1 MRDGHSSSPG
11 LPPPGL
17 PPPGLPA
24 PSLPAPGLPAPGLIE
39 RLAEFRYRLRSF
51 VQFSEQAAHD
61 AGLQPQQHQ
70 LLLQIAGAPAGAI
83 PTIAY
88 AAERLGL
95 RHNSVVEL
103 ANRSV
108 EEGLLERTSDEADA
122 RRVLLRV
129 TSKGT
134 RLLHK
139 LAAHHRSELE
149 VMGPA
154 LIEALTRIEH
164 WEHDPGPGSPAS
176 PRSVVRGA
184 R

>member
-1 MRDGHSSSPG
+1 MKEGKSPS
-11 LPPPGL
+11 
-17 PPPGLPA
+17 A
-24 PSLPAPGLPAPGLIE
+24 GLIE
-39 RLAEFRYRLRSF
+39 RLAEFRYRLRTF
-51 VQFSEQAAHD
+51 VQFSEQAAHN

-70 LLLQIAGAPAGAI
+70 LLLQIAGAPVGAV

-108 EEGLLERTSDEADA
+108 EEGLLERTADESDA

-129 TSKGT
+129 TAKGA

-164 WEHDPGPGSPAS
+164 FERDQTPAE
-176 PRSVVRGA
+176 PVTRPAMRGA

>member
-1 MRDGHSSSPG
+1 MKESFSP
-11 LPPPGL
+11 
-17 PPPGLPA
+17 
-24 PSLPAPGLPAPGLIE
+24 SLIE
-39 RLAEFRYRLRSF
+39 RLAEFRYRLRAF
-51 VQFSEQAAHD
+51 MQFSERAAHT
-61 AGLQPQQHQ
+61 AGLQSQQHQ
-70 LLLQIAGAPAGAI
+70 LLLQIAGAPANAV

-103 ANRSV
+103 ANRSE
-108 EEGLLERTSDEADA
+108 EEGLLERTSDQTDA

-129 TSKGT
+129 TAKGS

-149 VMGPA
+149 VMGPD

-164 WEHDPGPGSPAS
+164 WQSEPSFSSHNAV
-176 PRSVVRGA
+176 RSAVRGT

>member
-1 MRDGHSSSPG
+1 MKDGPSSSP
-11 LPPPGL
+11 
-17 PPPGLPA
+17 
-24 PSLPAPGLPAPGLIE
+24 SLIE
-39 RLAEFRYRLRSF
+39 RLAEFRYQLRVF
-51 VQFSEQAAHD
+51 VQFSEQAAHA

-70 LLLQIAGAPAGAI
+70 LLLQIAGAPTTAV

-103 ANRSV
+103 ANRSE
-108 EEGLLERTSDEADA
+108 EEGLLERASDQSDA

-129 TSKGT
+129 TSKGS
-134 RLLHK
+134 RLLQK
-139 LAAHHRSELE
+139 LATHHRSELE
-149 VMGPA
+149 VMGPD

-164 WEHDPGPGSPAS
+164 WENDHHLPEPHSAA
-176 PRSVVRGA
+176 RTVVRGA

>member
-1 MRDGHSSSPG
+1 M
-11 LPPPGL
+11 
-17 PPPGLPA
+17 
-24 PSLPAPGLPAPGLIE
+24 E
-39 RLAEFRYRLRSF
+39 RLAEFRYRLRVF
-51 VQFSEQAAHD
+51 MQFSEQAAHA

-70 LLLQIAGAPAGAI
+70 LLLQIAGAPAGAV

-103 ANRSV
+103 TNRSV
-108 EEGLLERTSDEADA
+108 DEGLLERTIDPSDA

-129 TSKGT
+129 TAKGT

-139 LAAHHRSELE
+139 LASHHRSELE
-149 VMGPA
+149 VMGPD
-154 LIEALTRIEH
+154 LIEALIRIEH
-164 WEHDPGPGSPAS
+164 FEEGSGTGSPVAA
-176 PRSVVRGA
+176 RSAARGA

>member
-1 MRDGHSSSPG
+1 MREARPSSD
-11 LPPPGL
+11 
-17 PPPGLPA
+17 
-24 PSLPAPGLPAPGLIE
+24 SLVA
-39 RLAEFRYRLRSF
+39 RLAEFRFRLRTF
-51 VQFSEQAAHD
+51 VQFSEQAAHA

-70 LLLQIAGAPAGAI
+70 LLLQIAGAPADAL

-103 ANRSV
+103 ANRS
-108 EEGLLERTSDEADA
+108 EEEDLLERTSDEADA

-129 TSKGT
+129 TSRGA

-164 WEHDPGPGSPAS
+164 YEHEQTRAAQPAT
-176 PRSVVRGA
+176 RAAVRGA

>member
-1 MRDGHSSSPG
+1 MQERRSSS
-11 LPPPGL
+11 
-17 PPPGLPA
+17 A
-24 PSLPAPGLPAPGLIE
+24 SLIE
-39 RLAEFRYRLRSF
+39 RLAEFRYRLRVF
-51 VQFSEQAAHD
+51 VQFSEQAALA

-70 LLLQIAGAPAGAI
+70 LLLQIAGAPAGAV

-103 ANRSV
+103 ANRSE
-108 EEGLLERTSDEADA
+108 EEGLLERTTDETDA

-129 TSKGT
+129 TSKGS

-149 VMGPA
+149 VMGPD
-154 LIEALTRIEH
+154 LIAAHIRIQQ
-164 WEHDPGPGSPAS
+164 WEDDHPPAS
-176 PRSVVRGA
+176 SAPTRTAARSVR
-184 R
+184 

>member
-1 MRDGHSSSPG
+1 MSRPPTPLACSPSSTSCCCRSP
-11 LPPPGL
+11 
-17 PPPGLPA
+17 
-24 PSLPAPGLPAPGLIE
+24 E
-39 RLAEFRYRLRSF
+39 RL
-51 VQFSEQAAHD
+51 
-61 AGLQPQQHQ
+61 PTQ
-70 LLLQIAGAPAGAI
+70 L

-108 EEGLLERTSDEADA
+108 EEGLLERTSDETDA

-129 TSKGT
+129 TSRGA

-154 LIEALTRIEH
+154 LIEALTHIEH
-164 WEHDPGPGSPAS
+164 YEPDEPTSAGAQPVA
-176 PRSVVRGA
+176 RAAARGA

>member
-1 MRDGHSSSPG
+1 MKEAGLSSPG
-11 LPPPGL
+11 L
-17 PPPGLPA
+17 
-24 PSLPAPGLPAPGLIE
+24 IQ
-39 RLAEFRYRLRSF
+39 RLAEFRYRLRVF
-51 VQFSEQAAHD
+51 LQFSEQAAHA

-70 LLLQIAGAPAGAI
+70 LLLQIAGAPPDAI

-103 ANRSV
+103 TNRSV
-108 EEGLLERTSDEADA
+108 EEGLLERTSDETDA

-129 TSKGT
+129 TPKGS

-139 LAAHHRSELE
+139 LAAHPRSELN
-149 VMGPA
+149 VLGPE
-154 LIEALTRIEH
+154 LIDALTRIEH
-164 WEHDPGPGSPAS
+164 WESDQAPEPQAAA
-176 PRSVVRGA
+176 RSAARGA

>member
-1 MRDGHSSSPG
+1 MSDARNSSD
-11 LPPPGL
+11 
-17 PPPGLPA
+17 
-24 PSLPAPGLPAPGLIE
+24 SLVE
-39 RLAEFRYRLRSF
+39 RLAEFRYRLRTF
-51 VQFSEQAAHD
+51 LQFSEQAAHT

-70 LLLQIAGAPAGAI
+70 LLLQIAGAPADTV

-108 EEGLLERTSDEADA
+108 EEGLLERTSDETDA

-129 TSKGT
+129 TAKGA

-164 WEHDPGPGSPAS
+164 WEDDHAPA
-176 PRSVVRGA
+176 PQPATRTATRSGR
-184 R
+184 

>member
-1 MRDGHSSSPG
+1 MKEATPSSD
-11 LPPPGL
+11 
-17 PPPGLPA
+17 
-24 PSLPAPGLPAPGLIE
+24 GLIE
-39 RLAEFRYRLRSF
+39 RLAEFRYRLRAF
-51 VQFSEQAAHD
+51 VQFSEQAAHA

-70 LLLQIAGAPAGAI
+70 LLLQISGSPADAV

-108 EEGLLERTSDEADA
+108 EEGLLERTSDETDA
-122 RRVLLRV
+122 RRVLLRI
-129 TSKGT
+129 TSKGA

-164 WEHDPGPGSPAS
+164 FDQDHTPAQPGA
-176 PRSVVRGA
+176 RAAARGA

>member
-1 MRDGHSSSPG
+1 MKDGYSS
-11 LPPPGL
+11 
-17 PPPGLPA
+17 
-24 PSLPAPGLPAPGLIE
+24 APGLHAPDQPSPNLPSTNLIA
-39 RLAEFRYRLRSF
+39 RLAEFRYRLRAF
-51 VQFSEQAAHD
+51 VQFSEQAALN

-108 EEGLLERTSDEADA
+108 EEGLLERTTDEADA

-129 TSKGT
+129 TPKGQ

-139 LAAHHRSELE
+139 LASHHRSELE

-164 WEHDPGPGSPAS
+164 WERDHAAGSSAA

>member
-1 MRDGHSSSPG
+1 VKEARPSSHSLTADGFT
-11 LPPPGL
+11 
-17 PPPGLPA
+17 A
-24 PSLPAPGLPAPGLIE
+24 NNLIA

-51 VQFSEQAAHD
+51 LQFSEQAAHA

-70 LLLQIAGAPAGAI
+70 LLLQLAGAPPDAV

-103 ANRSV
+103 VNRSV
-108 EEGLLERTSDEADA
+108 EEGLLERASDDSDA
-122 RRVLLRV
+122 RRVLLRI
-129 TSKGT
+129 TARGAG
-134 RLLHK
+134 LLQK
-139 LAAHHRSELE
+139 LATHHRSELE

-164 WEHDPGPGSPAS
+164 FDQDQTLSVQPGTRAGL
-176 PRSVVRGA
+176 RGA

>member
-1 MRDGHSSSPG
+1 
-11 LPPPGL
+11 
-17 PPPGLPA
+17 
-24 PSLPAPGLPAPGLIE
+24 
-39 RLAEFRYRLRSF
+39 
-51 VQFSEQAAHD
+51 
-61 AGLQPQQHQ
+61 

-103 ANRSV
+103 ANRSE

-139 LAAHHRSELE
+139 LASHHRSELE
-149 VMGPA
+149 VMGPD
-154 LIEALTRIEH
+154 LIEALIRIEH
-164 WEHDPGPGSPAS
+164 WDQDQTPGSPAA
-176 PRSVVRGA
+176 PRSVARGA

>member
-1 MRDGHSSSPG
+1 MKEGKTASD
-11 LPPPGL
+11 
-17 PPPGLPA
+17 A
-24 PSLPAPGLPAPGLIE
+24 LIE

-51 VQFSEQAAHD
+51 VQFSEQAAHA
-61 AGLQPQQHQ
+61 AGLQPQQYQ
-70 LLLQIAGAPAGAI
+70 LLLQIAGAPAGAA

-108 EEGLLERTSDEADA
+108 EEGLLERTSDETDA
-122 RRVLLRV
+122 RRVLLRI
-129 TSKGT
+129 TARGA

-149 VMGPA
+149 VMGPT
-154 LIEALTRIEH
+154 LIEALTRIRH
-164 WEHDPGPGSPAS
+164 WEQDRDPAAPPV
-176 PRSVVRGA
+176 PRTAA
-184 R
+184 RSAR

>member
-1 MRDGHSSSPG
+1 MKEGKTASD
-11 LPPPGL
+11 
-17 PPPGLPA
+17 A
-24 PSLPAPGLPAPGLIE
+24 LIE

-51 VQFSEQAAHD
+51 VQFSEQAAHA

-70 LLLQIAGAPAGAI
+70 LLLKMAGPPAGAP

-108 EEGLLERTSDEADA
+108 EEGRLERTSDEAHA
-122 RRVLLRV
+122 RRVLLRI
-129 TSKGT
+129 TSKGA
-134 RLLHK
+134 RLLYK
-139 LAAHHRSELE
+139 LTAHHRSELE

-154 LIEALTRIEH
+154 LIEALTRIERFEQDH
-164 WEHDPGPGSPAS
+164 TLSAQS
-176 PRSVVRGA
+176 ATRAAMRGA

>member
-1 MRDGHSSSPG
+1 M
-11 LPPPGL
+11 
-17 PPPGLPA
+17 
-24 PSLPAPGLPAPGLIE
+24 E
-39 RLAEFRYRLRSF
+39 RLAEFRYRLRTF
-51 VQFSEQAAHD
+51 LQFSEQTAHS

-70 LLLQIAGAPAGAI
+70 LLLQIAGAPAGVV

-103 ANRSV
+103 TNRSV
-108 EEGLLERTSDEADA
+108 EEGLLERTSDQSDA

-129 TSKGT
+129 TAKGA
-134 RLLHK
+134 RVLHR

-154 LIEALTRIEH
+154 LIEALHKIQHLERE
-164 WEHDPGPGSPAS
+164 DALPAGSAAKAQ
-176 PRSVVRGA
+176 RGA

>member
-1 MRDGHSSSPG
+1 MKDGRSPLPG
-11 LPPPGL
+11 LP
-17 PPPGLPA
+17 
-24 PSLPAPGLPAPGLIE
+24 SPGLIE
-39 RLAEFRYRLRSF
+39 RLAEFRYRLRTF
-51 VQFSEQAAHD
+51 VQFSEQAAHT

-70 LLLQIAGAPAGAI
+70 LLLQVAGAPTGAI

-103 ANRSV
+103 TNRSV
-108 EEGLLERTSDEADA
+108 EEGLLERTSDETDA

-129 TSKGT
+129 TPKGT

-154 LIEALTRIEH
+154 LIDALTRIEH
-164 WEHDPGPGSPAS
+164 WKQDHDSSAPAS
-176 PRSVVRGA
+176 PRSAVRGA

>member
-1 MRDGHSSSPG
+1 MKEARHSSDS
-11 LPPPGL
+11 
-17 PPPGLPA
+17 
-24 PSLPAPGLPAPGLIE
+24 LIE
-39 RLAEFRYRLRSF
+39 RLAEFRFRLRSF
-51 VQFSEQAAHD
+51 VQFSEQAAHA

-70 LLLQIAGAPAGAI
+70 LLLQIAGAPAGAL

-129 TSKGT
+129 TSRGG

-164 WEHDPGPGSPAS
+164 YEPDERPNHTPAAQ
-176 PRSVVRGA
+176 RAATRGA

>member
-1 MRDGHSSSPG
+1 MKEVRPSSDS
-11 LPPPGL
+11 
-17 PPPGLPA
+17 
-24 PSLPAPGLPAPGLIE
+24 LIE
-39 RLAEFRYRLRSF
+39 RLAEFRYRLRTF
-51 VQFSEQAAHD
+51 LQFSEQAAHA

-70 LLLQIAGAPAGAI
+70 LLLQIAGAPADAL

-129 TSKGT
+129 TSRGA
-134 RLLHK
+134 RLLQK
-139 LAAHHRSELE
+139 LATHHRSELE

-154 LIEALTRIEH
+154 LIEALTHIEH
-164 WEHDPGPGSPAS
+164 YERDEPYPA
-176 PRSVVRGA
+176 PAAQPATRAAVRGA

>member
-1 MRDGHSSSPG
+1 MNEDRPSS
-11 LPPPGL
+11 
-17 PPPGLPA
+17 A
-24 PSLPAPGLPAPGLIE
+24 GLIE
-39 RLAEFRYRLRSF
+39 RLAEFRYRLRTF
-51 VQFSEQAAHD
+51 VQFSEQAAHN

-70 LLLQIAGAPAGAI
+70 LLLQIAGAPAGAV

-103 ANRSV
+103 ANRSE
-108 EEGLLERTSDEADA
+108 EEGLLERTSDAQDA

-129 TSKGT
+129 TAKGA
-134 RLLHK
+134 RLLQR

-164 WEHDPGPGSPAS
+164 WEPDRSPTAT
-176 PRSVVRGA
+176 PAAVRGA

>member
-1 MRDGHSSSPG
+1 MKQARPSSDD
-11 LPPPGL
+11 LPL
-17 PPPGLPA
+17 D
-24 PSLPAPGLPAPGLIE
+24 SLVA
-39 RLAEFRYRLRSF
+39 RLAEFRYRLRAF
-51 VQFSEQAAHD
+51 LQFSEQAAHT

-70 LLLQIAGAPAGAI
+70 LLLQLSGAPAQAV
-83 PTIAY
+83 PSIAY

-108 EEGLLERTSDEADA
+108 EEGLLERTSDETDA
-122 RRVLLRV
+122 RRVLLRI
-129 TSKGT
+129 TSKGS

-154 LIEALTRIEH
+154 LIEALTCIEH
-164 WEHDPGPGSPAS
+164 YERDQTPAQPGA
-176 PRSVVRGA
+176 RAAARGA